1 MSPESDKTEYKREL
15 PAADKLEREVIA
27 FLNTDGGKIYFGI
40 DDNGK
45 TTGIADPDELQL
57 KLKDRIKNNISEHA
71 LEYCSI
77 TVEELNEKHVVV
89 LTILSGWE
97 KPFYLNKYGMTPK
110 GCFKR
115 VGSSTE
121 PISVAQIEMIFSKR
135 VRNSLKN
142 IPSPVGDLTFQQL
155 KIYYQEKG
163 KTLNDRFLDSLSLTT
178 YDGKPNYAAYL
189 LADENRNSI
198 MFAKYAD
205 TTRVDLISN
214 ELMGDYCLIKSFERL
229 MDRLT
234 AENVTFTKITPRR
247 RLERNLIDKVA
258 LREAVL
264 NALIHNDYSNNAAPK
279 IEFFSDRAEITSNGG
294 LPYGV
299 TEEDFFAGRSSPRNP
314 ELMRVFRDLD
324 IVEQLG
330 SGVPRIL
337 KAYGKDVFEITDNYI
352 RVVLKFAK
360 EGKNELTDDGKGS
373 DKNTSG
379 DQKEVTGDLKG
390 GKKNTSDGQKEI
402 TDYLENPKD
411 IISDRQSLILELIR
425 ENPSITR
432 IELAEKLNINESAVQ
447 KHILMMKKMS
457 LIERKGGKKYGQ
469 WIILADTDAKK

>member
-15 PAADKLEREVIA
+15 PAADKLEKEVIA

-40 DDNGK
+40 DDNGN
-45 TTGIADPDELQL
+45 TTGIADPDDLQL

-77 TVEELNEKHVVV
+77 TVEELNKKHIVV
-89 LTILSGWE
+89 LTVLSGWE

-121 PISVAQIEMIFSKR
+121 PIPVAQIEMIFSKR

-142 IPSPVGDLTFQQL
+142 IPSPVVDLTFQQL

-163 KTLNDRFLDSLSLTT
+163 KTLNDRFLDSLNLTT

-234 AENVTFTKITPRR
+234 AENITFTKITPRR
-247 RLERNLIDKVA
+247 RIERNLIDKVA

-264 NALIHNDYSNNAAPK
+264 NALIHNGQQELLYKMLNHYDVPGYGYQIKLGHTTLTEQWNPDMGASMNHFMMAH
-279 IEFFSDRAEITSNGG
+279 IENFLI
-294 LPYGV
+294 P
-299 TEEDFFAGRSSPRNP
+299 
-314 ELMRVFRDLD
+314 DL
-324 IVEQLG
+324 LG
-330 SGVPRIL
+330 IQR
-337 KAYGKDVFEITDNYI
+337 
-352 RVVLKFAK
+352 
-360 EGKNELTDDGKGS
+360 
-373 DKNTSG
+373 
-379 DQKEVTGDLKG
+379 TGDLIEIQPHPVSDIVWCKG
-390 GKKNTSDGQKEI
+390 STMSAFGMVKVEWRIHEGVFTI
-402 TDYLENPKD
+402 D
-411 IISDRQSLILELIR
+411 IDIPEGGFADVYMPFSNHAESLTEGHHRL
-425 ENPSITR
+425 T
-432 IELAEKLNINESAVQ
+432 EKINKQ
-447 KHILMMKKMS
+447 
-457 LIERKGGKKYGQ
+457 
-469 WIILADTDAKK
+469 